1 MRRAALV
8 LLVLL
13 VFGGCGFNPDLS
25 RFPPCDSAGG
35 CRAGSLCL
43 TEEQRCV
50 PECGEDC
57 PAGVDAGPD
66 AGVDAGLDAG
76 VDAGTDAGT
85 TDAGVDAGA
94 EDAGPVLAL
103 AAVTLPPAI
112 ETKPYAFTFTPTGG
126 VGSYSFTM
134 DGGVPGF
141 SLLVGGELT
150 SAAAPT
156 VGTFPFSI
164 TVKDD
169 AQPVRGEVTTGFSLE
184 VRPLLRVANGVL
196 VEGRQGQAYFQQ
208 LSATGGQP
216 PYRWVVDGG
225 TPTAGLSLGTDGG
238 VQGSPSAQGVVSF
251 GVSVI
256 DSAVPPQQA
265 SRMVTIDTKVLVLLL
280 AIATPAAADGR
291 AGTAYIQPLKAYGGT
306 PPYTWS
312 TPSGSASLPPG
323 VSLTSAGSD
332 WRLSGTPADAGTY
345 NFTVRVADSLLAGQN
360 QALSITIY

>member
-8 LLVLL
+8 LLV
-13 VFGGCGFNPDLS
+13 FAGCGFNPDLS
-25 RFPPCDSAGG
+25 RFPPCDAGR
-35 CRAGSLCL
+35 CPLGSSCL
-43 TEEQRCV
+43 TEAQRCV

-57 PAGVDAGPD
+57 PAGLDAGGD
-66 AGVDAGLDAG
+66 AGLDAGLDAG
-76 VDAGTDAGT
+76 VDAGPDAGT
-85 TDAGVDAGA
+85 IDAGPDGGA

-126 VGSYSFTM
+126 VGNYSFTM

-141 SLLVGGELT
+141 SLLVGGQLT
-150 SAAAPT
+150 SPAAPT

-196 VEGRQGQAYFQQ
+196 VEGRQGQTYFQQ

-225 TPTAGLSLGTDGG
+225 TPTAGLSLGSDGG

-251 GVSVI
+251 GVSVS
-256 DSAVPPQQA
+256 DSANPPQQA
-265 SRMVTIDTKVLVLLL
+265 SRVVTIDTKLLDVVL
-280 AIATPAAADGR
+280 AIATRAAADGR
-291 AGTAYIQPLKAYGGT
+291 VGAAYSQPLKAYGGT
-306 PPYTWS
+306 PAYTWS
-312 TPSGSASLPPG
+312 MQSGSASLPPG
-323 VSLTSAGSD
+323 LALTNAGSD
-332 WRLSGTPADAGTY
+332 WQLSGTPTDAGTY

>member
-1 MRRAALV
+1 MRRAGLV
-8 LLVLL
+8 LFVL
-13 VFGGCGFNPDLS
+13 GGCGFNPDLS
-25 RFPPCDSAGG
+25 RFLPCDASGR
-35 CRAGSLCL
+35 CPTGSLCL

-50 PECGEDC
+50 PECGEHCAPAD
-57 PAGVDAGPD
+57 AGVDAGPD
-66 AGVDAGLDAG
+66 AGDAGPDAG
-76 VDAGTDAGT
+76 AIDAGPDG
-85 TDAGVDAGA
+85 GA
-94 EDAGPVLAL
+94 EDAGPVLVL
-103 AAVTLPPAI
+103 APSALPPAI
-112 ETKPYAFTFTPTGG
+112 ETKPYGHTFMPSGG

-141 SLLVGGELT
+141 SLQVGGQLT
-150 SAAAPT
+150 SAAATT

-169 AQPVRGEVTTGFSLE
+169 AQPVRGQVTTGFSLE

-225 TPTAGLSLGTDGG
+225 SPAAGLSLGSDGG

-265 SRMVTIDTKVLVLLL
+265 SRMVTIDTKLLDVVL
-280 AIATPAAADGR
+280 AIATRAAADGR
-291 AGTAYIQPLKAYGGT
+291 VGTAYSQPLKAYGGT
-306 PPYTWS
+306 PAYTWS
-312 TPSGSASLPPG
+312 VQTGSASLPPG
-323 VSLTSAGSD
+323 LSLTNAGSD
-332 WRLSGTPADAGTY
+332 WQLSGTPADAGTW
-345 NFTVRVADSLLAGQN
+345 NFTVRVADSLLASQT
-360 QALSITIY
+360 QALSITVY